1 SSQLS
6 QFMDQTNPLAELTHR
21 RRLSALG
28 PGGLS
33 RERAGF
39 EVWLS
44 HDLSGSYEE
53 VPPTLL
59 EELSRDRRWCQG
71 NLQRARSRL
80 NVALEALALA
90 KEHLNEVEA
99 LHRNGVVALNE

>member
-1 SSQLS
+1 MSHD
-6 QFMDQTNPLAELTHR
+6 FVEA
-21 RRLSALG
+21 ALM
-28 PGGLS
+28 
-33 RERAGF
+33 RRAGF

-71 NLQRARSRL
+71 NLQHVRL
-80 NVALEALALA
+80 FLL
-90 KEHLNEVEA
+90 KGIIPI
-99 LHRNGVVALNE
+99 HRFLFKRRHDVRLWLIMVLFHIDEFA